1 MFSLGLRC
9 WTVAPSRSWTVL
21 SLCCKTRRVLSTRW
35 CKRWARLRQRLCW
48 SQQEGE
54 VKKSPLKHGWKICI
68 HTVSML
74 SSLWQQPEQNNL
86 DFSVAAT
93 TRCGLLPT
101 SLSHTQTEKLN
112 CDVEWNT
119 GISWTLAATS
129 EHRELLLPP
138 TVCNDWGVW
147 CFLCFDLIW
156 SVSVFKLCW
165 NHKLWLHCHM
175 WTSYSVRSVSFRI
188 WPWIP
193 QPLYFLYTN
202 FHKVHVICNSPC
214 LLDLTKDLI
223 SVLYLSSN
231 ICQKAK
237 TTQYTKTN
245 VTMCGPFM

>member
-1 MFSLGLRC
+1 MTWSETLESAELLQQ
-9 WTVAPSRSWTVL
+9 P
-21 SLCCKTRRVLSTRW
+21 LSTASSS
-35 CKRWARLRQRLCW
+35 CLQLC
-48 SQQEGE
+48 
-54 VKKSPLKHGWKICI
+54 
-68 HTVSML
+68 
-74 SSLWQQPEQNNL
+74 
-86 DFSVAAT
+86 AT
-93 TRCGLLPT
+93 TGAF
-101 SLSHTQTEKLN
+101 
-112 CDVEWNT
+112 DV
-119 GISWTLAATS
+119 
-129 EHRELLLPP
+129 
-138 TVCNDWGVW
+138 
-147 CFLCFDLIW
+147 FMLCDLIW

-175 WTSYSVRSVSFRI
+175 WTSYSVSFRI

-245 VTMCGPFM
+245 VTMWDVWAFYVIFDKTSVQSWNNLNIQQTAHTAISLSSLEMLQSAFKQHKEQNI